1 MLQDCG
7 LQQYNVLHLCLPPD
21 QGGTHRRQSL
31 HSQLHNRRARQLPC
45 PQVDIVNEGLVTAD
59 GRPCTLALPEGLALE
74 SDSVDLDDVEC
85 VPTMSDDGRASA
97 LPLQANAAPA
107 GARSLSQLGT
117 GHRRVPLYVHCAGH
131 VPIMFTDSSHW
142 HCMFIAQRC

>member
-1 MLQDCG
+1 M
-7 LQQYNVLHLCLPPD
+7 
-21 QGGTHRRQSL
+21 
-31 HSQLHNRRARQLPC
+31 

-59 GRPCTLALPEGLALE
+59 GRPCTLQLPEGLALE

-107 GARSLSQLGT
+107 GARAVSWGPGEGSDGNPRPCIVLAVLGS
-117 GHRRVPLYVHCAGH
+117 R
-131 VPIMFTDSSHW
+131 
-142 HCMFIAQRC
+142 